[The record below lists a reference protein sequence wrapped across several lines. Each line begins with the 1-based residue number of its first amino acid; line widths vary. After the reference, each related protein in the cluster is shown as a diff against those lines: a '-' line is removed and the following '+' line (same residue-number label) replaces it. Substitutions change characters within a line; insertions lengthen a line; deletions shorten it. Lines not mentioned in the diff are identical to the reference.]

1 MATLR
6 LCHYNPLVHQLL
18 GSCLVRLFLR
28 FHNPMILFFCLP
40 PRMVKLLRLVT
51 THIRGQRAGGAGA
64 GSGNNI
70 KRLQPL
76 GITLVTIFRR
86 PPLIILGAEYPCLII
101 TIGRNGHIEQ
111 SHRFKLV
118 KKWKTEHSSF
128 SVASSLKNEAGH
140 ESMICHFQAH

>member
-1 MATLR
+1 MKTHHSHLR

-18 GSCLVRLFLR
+18 GSCLFGLFLR
-28 FHNPMILFFCLP
+28 LHDPTILFFCLP

-51 THIRGQRAGGAGA
+51 THIGGQSAEGAGI
-64 GSGNNI
+64 GSRNNI
-70 KRLQPL
+70 ERLQPL

-101 TIGRNGHIEQ
+101 TIGRNGCIEQ

-118 KKWKTEHSSF
+118 KKWSYRAKSSF
-128 SVASSLKNEAGH
+128 
-140 ESMICHFQAH
+140 QAR